1 VTRDGNKN
9 SIVGLMDMHGRSV
22 IPYVALID
30 RACLGG
36 HSVVREAE
44 GRHVQ
49 PALAAAKRV
58 DPIASAAPA
67 RPRPLYGLH
76 RFVAGKRLREGGAAF
91 RGSLLSGWCL
101 SCLGSGDRSA
111 MAIDTRRDAV
121 TPLTAL
127 TTHEGNTLVRTRP
140 YARTERLISD
150 LEAGPQ

>member
-1 VTRDGNKN
+1 MTTAGNKN

-36 HSVVREAE
+36 HSVVRDAE
-44 GRHVQ
+44 GSHVQ
-49 PALAAAKRV
+49 PAPAAALRV
-58 DPIASAAPA
+58 DPIGSAAPA

-111 MAIDTRRDAV
+111 MAIDTRREVV

-127 TTHEGNTLVRTRP
+127 TTHEGKTPVGGRS
-140 YARTERLISD
+140 YARTERLIYD